1 MLIFD
6 PKKRITVDE
15 ALKHEYLNKLHVED
29 DEPASETVS
38 AFDFDFE
45 LYNLSTE
52 EYKELIYKEI
62 MLYHE
67 EGAV

>member
-1 MLIFD
+1 MDKFFCNLNPLAVDLIKKMLTFD

-45 LYNLSTE
+45 LY
-52 EYKELIYKEI
+52 ELTT
-62 MLYHE
+62 
-67 EGAV
+67 